1 MCDHA
6 LTIIQTIATVASA
19 IVIVWYTLETRKIRK
34 STSEELAI
42 AKSALDPVFEFEGGS
57 FNANIATLEFRNK
70 GGTISNISVIDVT
83 EGSGEASPSSVAA
96 NEKLVVTIH
105 HMPVVG
111 GLGGVKDE
119 AIKFTVRYRTQLG
132 EQKQTT
138 FNRKGKILTG

>member
-1 MCDHA
+1 MTDTV
-6 LTIIQTIATVASA
+6 LIIQTIIATIAA
-19 IVIVWYTLETRKIRK
+19 ILLLWYTIETRKARK
-34 STSEELAI
+34 IASENLTL
-42 AKSALDPVFEFEGGS
+42 AKSALDPVLEYAGGS
-57 FNANIATLEFRNK
+57 SNANIATLKFRNK

-96 NEKLVVTIH
+96 NEELIVQIH

-111 GLGGVKDE
+111 GIGGVNEE

-138 FNRKGKILTG
+138 FNHKGKTVTG